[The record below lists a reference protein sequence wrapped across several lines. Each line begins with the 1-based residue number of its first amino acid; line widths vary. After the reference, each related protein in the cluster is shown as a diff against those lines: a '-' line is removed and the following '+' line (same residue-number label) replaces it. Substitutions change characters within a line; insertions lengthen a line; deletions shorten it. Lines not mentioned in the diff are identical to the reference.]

1 MNRTWLITSELANHR
16 ARKVL
21 FTCAWY
27 ILTKHITQ
35 VSVLCNEPK
44 FWQLTIVFSAF
55 YKLFLETTSF
65 STTPIGQIIPCHNV
79 TIFLVDYITTLLVS
93 PSFRNSSKYLAKKCR
108 EVSRYKKRHSYKKD
122 CGKHLISQK

>member
-79 TIFLVDYITTLLVS
+79 TIFWLIASRLYWLAQVSGILLNILQ
-93 PSFRNSSKYLAKKCR
+93 RNVVKS
-108 EVSRYKKRHSYKKD
+108 VGTKKD
-122 CGKHLISQK
+122 ILTRRIVVSI

>member
-1 MNRTWLITSELANHR
+1 M
-16 ARKVL
+16 
-21 FTCAWY
+21 
-27 ILTKHITQ
+27 Q

-79 TIFLVDYITTLLVS
+79 TIFWLITCRLYWSLIS
-93 PSFRNSSKYLAKKCR
+93 PSFRNSSKYLAKKCWR
-108 EVSRYKKRHSYKKD
+108 EVSRYKNRHSYKKD
-122 CGKHLISQK
+122 YGNHLTSQKIAGGIQIGSRGKGCSGCSIM